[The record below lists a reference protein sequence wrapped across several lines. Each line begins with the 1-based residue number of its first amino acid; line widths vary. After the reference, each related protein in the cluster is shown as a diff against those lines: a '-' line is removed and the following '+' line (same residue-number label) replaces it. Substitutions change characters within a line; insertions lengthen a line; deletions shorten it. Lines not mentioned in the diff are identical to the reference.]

1 MDHLAPQ
8 ACGRTRG
15 ELDKLLKESDY
26 GGNKNAFNAF
36 FVPATNPAERPEI
49 LPKCK
54 ECSNPIGAHQAA
66 AAGSPRTPTP
76 SVAPDEPDRHPAT
89 GNLFQRIV
97 WCVFQPAPSSAPS
110 SSSSPMSALTSP
122 LLAGSFSLESGQTHP
137 SGMSSSGYSCCSRP
151 TRSRPRPAKGL
162 RHGSSGSAVGSSPEG
177 RDRGEWAPAE
187 RHKDKYN

>member
-89 GNLFQRIV
+89 ACAIFRSLLFLFAYVGFDLAAAGWIV
-97 WCVFQPAPSSAPS
+97 QSGIWADSSFWNVVVGLFLLQQAN
-110 SSSSPMSALTSP
+110 ALQAQACKRLTP
-122 LLAGSFSLESGQTHP
+122 WLLRLCSWLLSRGPGS
-137 SGMSSSGYSCCSRP
+137 R
-151 TRSRPRPAKGL
+151 
-162 RHGSSGSAVGSSPEG
+162 
-177 RDRGEWAPAE
+177 
-187 RHKDKYN
+187 